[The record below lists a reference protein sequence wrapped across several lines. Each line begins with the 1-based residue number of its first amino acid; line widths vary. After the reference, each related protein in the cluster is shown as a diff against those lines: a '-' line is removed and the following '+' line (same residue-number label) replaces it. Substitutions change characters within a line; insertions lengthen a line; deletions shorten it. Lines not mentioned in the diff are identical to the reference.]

1 MCLPL
6 AVLGPIIG
14 GAVSAA
20 GSATAGAIGSA
31 NAAAAQEKTAN
42 DAMSQQRAM
51 FDQTRA
57 DQMPWLNAGKASL
70 ADLMQ
75 QMQSGALNKQ
85 FDPSQIANDPGYQ
98 FRMAEGQKALE
109 RSASARG
116 MLNSGGALKSLSR
129 YSQGLA
135 SDEYQNA
142 WNRNQTDN
150 TNSFNRLASLAG
162 VGQTAAN
169 NLGALGVKNSAQM
182 NDLYSAV
189 GNAQSAG
196 AMGAA
201 NAVSGG
207 FNSLGNLSQLYGYA
221 QAQKDADR
229 IPTQNGST
237 GYASGFMPGGG
248 FGLNYGGR

>member
-6 AVLGPIIG
+6 AILGPMIG
-14 GAVSAA
+14 GAVAAA
-20 GSATAGAIGSA
+20 GSATAGAVGSA

-42 DAMSQQRAM
+42 DAMAQQRAM
-51 FDQTRA
+51 YDQTRA

-75 QMQSGALNKQ
+75 QMQSGAFNKQ
-85 FDPSQIANDPGYQ
+85 LDPSQIANDPGYQ

-116 MLNSGGALKSLSR
+116 MLNSGGAMKSLSR

-135 SDEYQNA
+135 SDEFQNA

-150 TNSFNRLASLAG
+150 TNQFNRLAAVAG
-162 VGQTAAN
+162 VGQQAAN
-169 NLGALGVKNSAQM
+169 NLGALGSQNSAQM
-182 NDLYSAV
+182 SNLYGAL

-207 FNSLGNLSQLYGYA
+207 FNSIGNMAQLGMYGQMMKQYGQQVPTQAPSGGYGY
-221 QAQKDADR
+221 
-229 IPTQNGST
+229 PP
-237 GYASGFMPGGG
+237 GFN
-248 FGLNYGGR
+248 FGLNYGNR